1 MSLSLASSPLVW
13 DTDLL
18 KRYDLAGP
26 RYTSYPTAPQFK
38 DSLTSDDIK
47 RLLQQSNA
55 AARPLSLYT
64 HIPFCDTLCYYCGC
78 HKTVTRLKSRALPYI
93 QGVIREMEI
102 QSRYIDRS
110 RPVKQLHW
118 GGGTPTYISTEE
130 MTLLMQATRQYFQ
143 LLDNDEGEYGIEIHP
158 GQVSASTMQHLRN
171 LGFNRVSMGIQDFDL
186 KVQQA
191 VNRFNSL
198 QDVTRLVADLRRQQ
212 FQSIAMDL
220 IYGLP
225 FQNTRSF
232 SETLHRVIELS
243 PDRLSLFNYAHL
255 PDKFKSQ
262 RMIRQADLPSSQE
275 KLAIFHRATE
285 LLQEAGY
292 LYLGMDHFAKPGDS
306 LGKALEDRSLQRNFQ
321 GYSTHGECDLLAF
334 GVSSI
339 SALHDVY
346 FQNTKDLAAY
356 QQHVN
361 EGHLPIEKSC
371 QLTDDDQLRRYVINQ
386 IICHGELDF
395 AAIDQRFDINTM
407 LYFTNE
413 LFALTPMVDDGLITL
428 SSRGLQVNNSGRLLV
443 RRICMVFDR
452 YLQQP
457 STEIRYSKII

>member
-13 DTDLL
+13 DTELL

-38 DSLTSDDIK
+38 SNLISDDIK
-47 RLLQQSNA
+47 HKLQQSNA

-78 HKTVTRLKSRALPYI
+78 HKTVSGNKSRALPYI

-118 GGGTPTYISTEE
+118 GGGTPTYISTDE
-130 MTLLMQATRQYFQ
+130 MSMLMQATRQYFQ
-143 LLDNDEGEYGIEIHP
+143 LLDDDEGEYGIEIHP
-158 GQVSASTMQHLRN
+158 GLVNASTMQHLRH

-186 KVQQA
+186 NVQQA

-198 QDVTRLVADLRRQQ
+198 AEVTQLVKNLRRQQ

-225 FQNTRSF
+225 FQNSISF
-232 SETLHRVIELS
+232 SETLYRVIELS

-262 RMIRQADLPSSQE
+262 RMIRQTDLPSPQE

-285 LLQEAGY
+285 VLQEAGY

-306 LGKALEDRSLQRNFQ
+306 LSKAIEDRSLQRNFQ
-321 GYSTHGECDLLAF
+321 GYSTHGDCDLLSF

-339 SALHDVY
+339 SALGDVY
-346 FQNTKDLAAY
+346 FQNTKDLAVY
-356 QQHVN
+356 QQSVN
-361 EGHLPIEKSC
+361 ADQLPIEKSC

-386 IICHGELDF
+386 IICHGALSF
-395 AAIDQRFDINTM
+395 ADIDKRFAINSM

-413 LFALTPMVDDGLITL
+413 LFALTPMIEDGLLRL
-428 SSRGLQVNNSGRLLV
+428 SAQGLQVNNSGRLLI

-452 YLQQP
+452 YLQS
-457 STEIRYSKII
+457 STSDIRYSKII